1 MIRAS
6 QAKPIVDESVWQRH
20 YLHHKRERYNEKFVL
35 YKEVFERYLEPGG
48 TCFEIGFLPGY
59 ILTYLSKH
67 FRYTVSGIDLTPF
80 DETEVRERMVL
91 DGANVGKLFRGDFL
105 QFASDEE
112 YDVVCSFGFL
122 EHFSNPEV
130 IIKRHISLLRPGGT
144 LVISCPNFRGAQ
156 YLLHRYLDSENLANH
171 NLEAMDLDR
180 WTRTLHEN
188 GMRILFQDYQGTFG
202 FWADSPSAPFL
213 TR

>member
-130 IIKRHISLLRPGGT
+130 IIKRHISLLRPEGHWSFPALISEARNTSYTATWTQRTSPITTSKPWILIGGRE
-144 LVISCPNFRGAQ
+144 LF
-156 YLLHRYLDSENLANH
+156 
-171 NLEAMDLDR
+171 
-180 WTRTLHEN
+180 TRT
-188 GMRILFQDYQGTFG
+188 G
-202 FWADSPSAPFL
+202 
-213 TR
+213 